1 MRLWLSQTSVKD
13 PIIRSYRRPKG
24 LAGLACF
31 MLAFV
36 SWQASAQIAVRVSP
50 QRFEPVRLDSAPGG
64 QAGGEDKDMH
74 PVSLIRVA
82 CERRAAAENF
92 VIGMRRDDEV
102 EAVAVE
108 VTNKHELSQGRK
120 PVSVEKDNCGWDI
133 TSLKDGQVV
142 RYIEVK
148 GRATDGDV
156 CLTAN
161 EWIKAQRFGKDYWL
175 YIVTHCKS
183 EPKLHMIQDPA
194 SKLCPKE
201 EVKIV
206 RYMVGG
212 KDWKR
217 AAATADTE

>member
-1 MRLWLSQTSVKD
+1 MSDKPPEIVGVAAVLPLVVDD
-13 PIIRSYRRPKG
+13 PKLG
-24 LAGLACF
+24 
-31 MLAFV
+31 
-36 SWQASAQIAVRVSP
+36 
-50 QRFEPVRLDSAPGG
+50 
-64 QAGGEDKDMH
+64 
-74 PVSLIRVA
+74 
-82 CERRAAAENF
+82 
-92 VIGMRRDDEV
+92 GMRRDDEV

-108 VTNKHELSQGRK
+108 VTNKHEQSQGRK

-148 GRATDGDV
+148 GRGGDGDV
-156 CLTAN
+156 CLTEN

-175 YIVTHCKS
+175 YIVTHCKT

-194 SKLCPKE
+194 SKLRPKE

-212 KDWKR
+212 KDWKS
-217 AAATADTE
+217 AADGQTHSQEDSVRNRPHEGGSSHV